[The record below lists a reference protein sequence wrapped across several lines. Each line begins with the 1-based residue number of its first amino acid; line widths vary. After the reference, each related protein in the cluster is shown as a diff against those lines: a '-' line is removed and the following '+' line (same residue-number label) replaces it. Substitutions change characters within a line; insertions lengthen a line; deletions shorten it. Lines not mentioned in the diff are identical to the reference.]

1 MAEFPA
7 PDGTEVLA
15 GATRETEMTVTAAD
29 GLTLA
34 GTFTAPAG
42 RGPHPA
48 VLLLHGSGRLDRDS
62 NGGRLRME
70 LGRPLAAALAAH
82 GIASL
87 RYDRRGVGA
96 TPGDWQS
103 TSFADNYD
111 DAATALRALG
121 TWPEVRADAT
131 GVVGHSEGALHAM
144 RLGATGN
151 ATAVV
156 LLAAFARPAEDALK
170 WQILQLADN
179 LPRPLRP
186 FLVRF
191 AYRKLERIKVTT
203 TDVARVAGVRV
214 NARWFREIL
223 EHDPRRHLRAIRV
236 PVLAITGDKDVQV
249 DPGDLDTIARL
260 VPGDVEVR
268 RIPGLTHILRRD
280 PGPASVRSY
289 RRLLRKPVDAQILD
303 DVAEWISGRLG

>member
-1 MAEFPA
+1 MAEFPT
-7 PDGTEVLA
+7 PDGTGVLA
-15 GATRETEMTVTAAD
+15 GVMRETGMTVTTGD
-29 GLTLA
+29 GLALA
-34 GTFTAPAG
+34 GTLTVPAG
-42 RGPHPA
+42 PGPHPA
-48 VLLLHGSGRLDRDS
+48 VLLLPGSGRLDRDS
-62 NGGRLRME
+62 NAGRLRMD
-70 LGRPLAAALAAH
+70 LGRPLAAALAKH

-96 TPGDWQS
+96 SPGDWLS
-103 TSFADNYD
+103 TGFADNYD
-111 DAATALRALG
+111 DAATALRALAAR
-121 TWPEVRADAT
+121 PEVRTDAT
-131 GVVGHSEGALHAM
+131 GAVGHSEGAVHAM

-191 AYRKLERIKVTT
+191 AYRKLERIKTT
-203 TDVARVAGVRV
+203 STDVARVSGVRV
-214 NARWFREIL
+214 NAHWFREIL
-223 EHDPRRHLRAIRV
+223 AHDPRRHLRAIRV

-260 VPGDVEVR
+260 VPGEVDVR
-268 RIPGLTHILRRD
+268 RIPGLTHVLRRD
-280 PGPASVRSY
+280 SGPASVRSY
-289 RRLLRKPVDAQILD
+289 RRLLRQPVDPEILD
-303 DVAEWISGRLG
+303 DVAEWLSGRLG